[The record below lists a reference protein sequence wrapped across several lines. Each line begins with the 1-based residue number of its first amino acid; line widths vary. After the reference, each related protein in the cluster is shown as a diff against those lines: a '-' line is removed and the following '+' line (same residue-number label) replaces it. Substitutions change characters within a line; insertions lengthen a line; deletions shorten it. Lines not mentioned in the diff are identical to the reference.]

1 VRKVLVTCPPMLR
14 QIPRYAPQFARA
26 GFDVFAP
33 HVVQVLPEAQLL
45 ELVPQFDG
53 WIIGDDPATA
63 AVFGAGA
70 AGRLRAAV
78 KWGVGVDNVDFGGAR
93 RHGIAIDNTPGV
105 FGAEVADLA
114 MHYLTGLVRHV
125 YAIDRGVR
133 AGQWPKP
140 AGRSLSQLTV
150 ALVGFGDI
158 GRHFAVR
165 AAAAGIRILVYDPS
179 VRRAGEPCELE
190 LKDWPDG
197 LEECDAVV
205 LTASLTPSSRHMVNA
220 ETLRRMKPGAYL
232 INVARGG
239 LIDEPALVAALASG
253 ALAAAALD
261 VFAVEPLPADS
272 PLRQHPGC
280 VFGSHNGSNTLDAV
294 DRVSRLAIDKLAQ
307 FLDP

>member
-1 VRKVLVTCPPMLR
+1 MKKVLVTCPPMLR
-14 QIPRYAPQFARA
+14 QIERFAPEFARV

-33 HVVQVLPEAQLL
+33 QVVQILPEPELL
-45 ELVPQFDG
+45 GLVPRFDG

-78 KWGVGVDNVDFGGAR
+78 KWGVGVDNVDFDGAR

-105 FGAEVADLA
+105 FGDDVADLA
-114 MHYLTGLVRHV
+114 MHYLTGLVRHT

-140 AGRSLSQLTV
+140 AGRSLSRLTV

-158 GRHFAVR
+158 GRHFAIR
-165 AAAAGIRILVYDPS
+165 AVAAGMRIFVYDPS
-179 VRRAGEPCELE
+179 VRRANEPCDHELRE
-190 LKDWPDG
+190 WPDG
-197 LEECDAVV
+197 LEECDVVV
-205 LTASLTPSSRHMVNA
+205 LTASLTPSSRRMVNA
-220 ETLRRMKPGAYL
+220 DTLRRMKPATCL
-232 INVARGG
+232 VNVARGG
-239 LIDEPALVAALASG
+239 LVDEPALVAALESG

-261 VFAVEPLPADS
+261 VFEVEPLPADS
-272 PLRQHPGC
+272 PLRQHPRC

-294 DRVSRLAIDKLAQ
+294 DRVSRLAIDKLAR
-307 FLDP
+307 FLDG